1 MVENSPS
8 CAHENVNSLSK
19 LSDLIINIDS
29 AIYRDNFE
37 LVVIMLQFCE
47 LVGDLK
53 RQLSRWCQ
61 NNRRELSRSKNLV
74 PSQIFDSW
82 KTESK
87 GLA

>member
-1 MVENSPS
+1 MVENSSS

-19 LSDLIINIDS
+19 LSDLILNIDA